1 MNPHQIKFT
10 KQLLTVV
17 VTSELVLGQINR
29 QRYIR
34 NAKQVK
40 LLTEE
45 NAQLQDALRT
55 SYAQTEYL
63 VTKLST
69 AGVEADE
76 FDMIVFNELT

>member
-1 MNPHQIKFT
+1 MNPHQIKLA

-29 QRYIR
+29 KRYIR
-34 NAKQVK
+34 NAKQVE

-45 NAQLQDALRT
+45 NAQLQGALRT

-69 AGVEADE
+69 AGVVADE